1 MYNYIYEYQFLHG
14 MPDVPEIQF
23 LMDRYYKGLCLETQR
38 PEYFCFDEPLSFT
51 QASLIA
57 PVFLI
62 FFLHLPTIVYVT
74 FTSIRQ
80 VTSRIVRGSL
90 DVEPLNWLAVIF
102 SGFQWMELPN
112 QWMSVDVSGS

>member
-23 LMDRYYKGLCLETQR
+23 LMDRYYKGLCLENQR
-38 PEYFCFDEPLSFT
+38 PEYFCFDEPLSFN

-90 DVEPLNWLAVIF
+90 DVEPLN
-102 SGFQWMELPN
+102 
-112 QWMSVDVSGS
+112 